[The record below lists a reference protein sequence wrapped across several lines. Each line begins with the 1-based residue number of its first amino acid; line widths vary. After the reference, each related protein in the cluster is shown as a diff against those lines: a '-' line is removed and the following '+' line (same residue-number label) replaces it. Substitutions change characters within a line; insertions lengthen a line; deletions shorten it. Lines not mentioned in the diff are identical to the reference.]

1 MTSGFVTCITN
12 FLIIIRITYPTPICR
27 TAPSTLSRGM
37 SRFAKIASIP
47 RGSINSVHK
56 RRVIAAIAAHRS
68 VPDFFNDFD
77 ARTRRNPFASTPMD
91 PQNLLLA
98 ERHPVP
104 FTHLS
109 VGKLSLEHFRL
120 ARRAKI

>member
-1 MTSGFVTCITN
+1 M
-12 FLIIIRITYPTPICR
+12 PIGR
-27 TAPSTLSRGM
+27 TAPSPLSRGI

-77 ARTRRNPFASTPMD
+77 ARTRRNPFASTPYG
-91 PQNLLLA
+91 PP
-98 ERHPVP
+98 EP
-104 FTHLS
+104 F
-109 VGKLSLEHFRL
+109 
-120 ARRAKI
+120 ARRAASRTIYPFICW